1 MVSSE
6 ESELDELEDEESESE
21 LRGIDILIYYI
32 LIVIIKF
39 SLS

>member
-1 MVSSE
+1 MSSE

-39 SLS
+39 

>member
-39 SLS
+39 